1 MWILLFGL
9 AMLIHACT
17 SRVCVL
23 NKCRNGASTGE
34 GVTCELLERL
44 LDDSIV
50 EDEVEIDTDVLKL
63 AYVPSNPI
71 VVTTFYKALE
81 KALEKTKQSPRILLI
96 LPSSGNSEGVSV
108 GCSNLD
114 DDRVLKSYFFNIG
127 LATGLSP
134 RRCDEGRVCTSSSDF
149 DLHLGFIQRLG
160 LRFSPVSIE
169 RQNENVSVSTGKI
182 ISKILRLLDDVI
194 VIVVGPTERIDTSKH
209 LANHTNDSAT
219 CGDEKD
225 IRPIREMLN
234 EISSIQRHNT
244 HADLIHC
251 KYVTFY
257 TTSKEEK
264 HTFRQKNRAI
274 IPNIEN
280 ILGPL

>member
-9 AMLIHACT
+9 ATLIHACT

-23 NKCRNGASTGE
+23 NKCRDGASTGE

-44 LDDSIV
+44 LNDSIV
-50 EDEVEIDTDVLKL
+50 EDEVEIDMDVLKL

-108 GCSNLD
+108 GCSDLD

-169 RQNENVSVSTGKI
+169 RQNENVAASTGKV
-182 ISKILRLLDDVI
+182 ISKMINLLDDMI
-194 VIVVGPTERIDTSKH
+194 VIVVGPTERIDIAKQLDHGTNTS
-209 LANHTNDSAT
+209 T
-219 CGDEKD
+219 CGDEED
-225 IRPIREMLN
+225 VRPIRTMLN
-234 EISSIQRHNT
+234 EINTIEASTNANLIQCQFIT
-244 HADLIHC
+244 Y
-251 KYVTFY
+251 KK
-257 TTSKEEK
+257 TTATRTKKKKS
-264 HTFRQKNRAI
+264 RVI
-274 IPNIEN
+274 IPNVEN
-280 ILGPL
+280 ILGPM